1 MVPVNL
7 SYNFMKLIVLTILMA
22 SSLLSCAE
30 EGFTPLFNGKD
41 LTGWKKVNGNGEF
54 RVEGDCIVGFGENVK
69 KNTFLRT
76 EKTYGDFDF
85 RFEMKFD
92 TLEGNSGMMFRGL
105 QKPGE
110 DGRVNGY
117 QCEHDN
123 GKDRA
128 WTAGLYD
135 EARRGWLFP
144 NKANKEQCAAF
155 TKQGSEIIKWED
167 WNEIRILCEGKHI
180 QIWMNGEPRVDFT
193 DEGKEFTPEGF
204 FGLQVHAGK
213 ACKVRW
219 RNLRI
224 KEL

>member
-1 MVPVNL
+1 
-7 SYNFMKLIVLTILMA
+7 MKKILLTLFA
-22 SSLLSCAE
+22 FTPFLLAAEPE
-30 EGFTPLFNGKD
+30 EGFVPLTNGKD
-41 LTGWKKVNGNGEF
+41 LTGWKVVGGDGKFKFENGEII
-54 RVEGDCIVGFGENVK
+54 GTGENVK
-69 KNTFLRT
+69 ANTFLIS
-76 EKTYGDFDF
+76 EKTYKDFDF

-92 TLEGNSGMMFRGL
+92 TLKGNSGMMFRGL
-105 QKPGE
+105 QKEG

-144 NKANKEQCAAF
+144 NKANKEQCKAF
-155 TKQGSEIIKWED
+155 TEQGNKVFKWED
-167 WNEIRILCEGKHI
+167 WNEIRILCEGNHI
-180 QIWMNGEPRVDFT
+180 QIFLNGEKRVDFV

-204 FGLQVHAGK
+204 LGMQVHSGK
-213 ACKVRW
+213 ATDVRW

-224 KEL
+224 KELTAK